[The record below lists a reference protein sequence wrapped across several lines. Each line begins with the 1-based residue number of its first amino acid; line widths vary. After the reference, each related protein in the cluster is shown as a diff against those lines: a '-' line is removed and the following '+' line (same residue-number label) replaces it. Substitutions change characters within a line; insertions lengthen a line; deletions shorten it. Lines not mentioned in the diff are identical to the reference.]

1 MAHQMEIAT
10 ATPADIAAD
19 MAAHRKTYLGFL
31 RLLKWS
37 SVIIAVIMAI
47 LFLSW
52 Y

>member
-1 MAHQMEIAT
+1 MAHNMEIAT

-31 RLLKWS
+31 RLLKYG
-37 SVIIAVIMAI
+37 VIVIAIVMTI
-47 LFLSW
+47 LFLM